1 MRLFEVYNPDSIKKA
16 LQQKI
21 MLDNKSKEHIDKLKE
36 YAEAKSI
43 REIMAE
49 ERAGGHGIN
58 LVEDDHTF

>member
-1 MRLFEVYNPDSIKKA
+1 
-16 LQQKI
+16 
-21 MLDNKSKEHIDKLKE
+21 MLDNKSKEHIEKVKE